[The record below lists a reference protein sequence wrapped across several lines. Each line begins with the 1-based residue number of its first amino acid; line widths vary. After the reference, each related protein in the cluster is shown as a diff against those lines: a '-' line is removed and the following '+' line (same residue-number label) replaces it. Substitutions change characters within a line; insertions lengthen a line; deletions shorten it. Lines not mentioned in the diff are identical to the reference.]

1 MGAKFLYEPGCAQ
14 IAAPS
19 ANIPSGKFINHAVL
33 GACLVERLNANNAS
47 GEPIHVR
54 YKGIVE
60 VPAAS
65 GTTFSAG
72 ATVEINSST
81 DLAVA
86 NTAGTFD
93 IGRAVVAK
101 TSGQLSVL
109 VELNEYTA

>member
-1 MGAKFLYEPGCAQ
+1 MAGAKFLYENGCCQ

-19 ANIPSGKFINHAVL
+19 ANIPAGKLINHAVL
-33 GACLVERLNANNAS
+33 GACLKEGLAPHAS
-47 GEPIHVR
+47 GAPIHVR
-54 YKGIVE
+54 YAGIIE

-72 ATVEINSST
+72 AEVQINSTT

-86 NTAGTFD
+86 SGDFA

-109 VELNEYTA
+109 VQLNVAPPS